1 MVTEHKLWFNTGVT
15 WQHREGVPLM
25 EHQAWRGGTLQIAF
39 YLEYAPPTGSI
50 FIYLQ
55 RHLEKREGRAFIPV
69 VGGGM
74 APSFAVFL
82 VNEGVEKS

>member
-39 YLEYAPPTGSI
+39 YLEYAPPKGSI
-50 FIYLQ
+50 LLYLQ
-55 RHLEKREGRAFIPV
+55 RGMEQKEGYVFIPV

-74 APSFAVFL
+74 ISKFAVFL
-82 VNEGVEKS
+82 VNEGGEKS